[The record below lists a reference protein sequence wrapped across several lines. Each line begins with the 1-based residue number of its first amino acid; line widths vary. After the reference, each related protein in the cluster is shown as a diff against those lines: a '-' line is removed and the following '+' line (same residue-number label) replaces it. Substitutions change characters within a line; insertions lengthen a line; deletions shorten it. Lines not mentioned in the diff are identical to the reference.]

1 MAVNW
6 DKSIIFVDNYALLIN
21 RGLGKSIVADR

>member
-6 DKSIIFVDNYALLIN
+6 DKSIIFVANYALLIN
-21 RGLGKSIVADR
+21 RGLGKKYRC